1 MSIKFICSATSLNMN
16 KMQVHQNSRWL
27 WDTPPPGKDHP
38 CVKKTIP
45 MGILEKT
52 LPVWILKRPSLCE
65 KDHSCVNLI
74 LKVALVKNFPQKT
87 DSSVHSYFCEQSNFW
102 YETYVEFR
110 GFANVLFISTNT
122 MHCLQWW
129 TFFNTCLF
137 SPLDSC
143 LCRILGSGCCGKCPR
158 TC

>member
-74 LKVALVKNFPQKT
+74 IKVASLKNIPQKA
-87 DSSVHSYFCEQSNFW
+87 DSSLHSYFCE
-102 YETYVEFR
+102 
-110 GFANVLFISTNT
+110 GFIWDRWRIWGICNCLFHQHQPIGLFAMMNN
-122 MHCLQWW
+122 W

-137 SPLDSC
+137 SLLDSC

-158 TC
+158 IC